1 MKNNQKVTISKD
13 GPYIVSGT
21 IPLKKEIAIVGES
34 GEPEEWKQGET
45 YPLQN
50 SYALCRCGE
59 SKNKPF
65 CDGTHITVKFEG
77 TETASR
83 KKYMEVAEKIM
94 GSEVDLTDAREFCVS
109 ARFCHLGEGI
119 RISIKNSH
127 NPVSKKN
134 GIQSACNC
142 PSGRLVVWDKKT
154 KSPIEPEFEP
164 SISLIEDPQA
174 RVSGPIWLKGNIP
187 LESGDGT
194 KYETRNRVTIC
205 RCGKS
210 NNKPY
215 CNGSHIRA
223 KFNDGDSSLK

>member
-1 MKNNQKVTISKD
+1 MKINQKVTISKD
-13 GPYIVSGT
+13 GPYIVSGN
-21 IPLKKEIAIVGES
+21 IPLKKEIEIVGKS
-34 GEPEEWKQGET
+34 GEPEEWKKGEQ
-45 YPLQN
+45 YPLQD

-59 SKNKPF
+59 SKNKPY
-65 CDGTHITVKFEG
+65 CDGTHTTVKFNG

-83 KKYMEVAEKIM
+83 KKYREIAEKIT
-94 GSEVDLTDAREFCVS
+94 GAELDLTDAREFCAS
-109 ARFCHLGEGI
+109 ARFCHLAEGT
-119 RISIKNSH
+119 RLSIKNSN

-154 KSPIEPEFEP
+154 KNPIEPEFEH

-174 RVSGPIWLKGNIP
+174 KVSGPIWLKGKIP
-187 LESGDGT
+187 LKSGDGT
-194 KYETRNRVTIC
+194 KYESRNRVTVC

-215 CNGSHIRA
+215 CDGSHIKV
-223 KFNDGDSSLK
+223 KFNDGDNSLR

>member
-13 GPYIVSGT
+13 GPYIVSGN
-21 IPLKKEIAIVGES
+21 IPLKKEIAIVGKS
-34 GEPEEWKQGET
+34 GEPEEWKKGES
-45 YPLQN
+45 YPLQD

-59 SKNKPF
+59 SKNKPY
-65 CDGTHITVKFEG
+65 CDGTHATVKFDG

-83 KKYMEVAEKIM
+83 KKYMEIAEKIT
-94 GSEVDLTDAREFCVS
+94 GSELDLTDAREFCVS
-109 ARFCHLGEGI
+109 ARFCHLAEGT
-119 RISIKNSH
+119 RNSIKNSN

-154 KSPIEPEFEP
+154 KNPIEPEFEH
-164 SISLIEDPQA
+164 SISLIETPQA
-174 RVSGPIWLKGNIP
+174 KVSGPIWLKGKIQ
-187 LESGDGT
+187 LESGDGA

-215 CNGSHIRA
+215 CNGSHIKA
-223 KFNDGDSSLK
+223 KFNDGDNSLK